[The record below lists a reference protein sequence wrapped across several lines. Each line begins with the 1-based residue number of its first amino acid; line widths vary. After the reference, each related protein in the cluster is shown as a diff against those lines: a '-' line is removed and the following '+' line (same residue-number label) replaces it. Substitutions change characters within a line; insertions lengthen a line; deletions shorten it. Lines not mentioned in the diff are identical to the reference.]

1 MPDGASAAVDLVA
14 AGFHGTALRL
24 GRDGEQALSLYAALP
39 WLRDAAFAAARICS
53 RIGSSGEK
61 LEALMSKTP
70 RFSSWK
76 REVPL
81 HGNRGLLMQ
90 TLAEGKAAAGGE
102 GVRIHTGNGWVYLV
116 PLSRRPALR
125 ILAESPD
132 LEVAAELCDFYAGRA
147 AQLDRELSRQPSAGA
162 EGEPGRGAAVSR
174 GPACQEKGRKI

>member
-39 WLRDAAFAAARICS
+39 WLRDAAFAATRICS
-53 RIGSSGEK
+53 RMGSSGEK

-90 TLAEGKAAAGGE
+90 TLAEGRPLQAGGGPHSHGE
-102 GVRIHTGNGWVYLV
+102 RVGLSG

-147 AQLDRELSRQPSAGA
+147 AQLDRELSRQLPPPEQRESPAG
-162 EGEPGRGAAVSR
+162 E
-174 GPACQEKGRKI
+174 QL

>member
-1 MPDGASAAVDLVA
+1 METLPVTTSCFRD
-14 AGFHGTALRL
+14 TA
-24 GRDGEQALSLYAALP
+24 E
-39 WLRDAAFAAARICS
+39 
-53 RIGSSGEK
+53 SGV
-61 LEALMSKTP
+61 
-70 RFSSWK
+70 WK

-147 AQLDRELSRQPSAGA
+147 AQLDRELSRQLPPPEQRESPAG
-162 EGEPGRGAAVSR
+162 ERL
-174 GPACQEKGRKI
+174 